1 MIAQRPAE
9 RPARQVGP
17 GHGAPRG
24 AGARGWG
31 AGDGGAG
38 RGGVRAGGTSAR
50 CRRAGRAPEMKPAGT
65 LRQLS
70 DFSDL
75 SRGRRLRELLRHGEE
90 PRSVRPSPD
99 GRHLVVL
106 QENRPPPLPPRV
118 VAFQRQ
124 GGGGA
129 ELERSWQPPQ
139 PALAGL
145 VFPQSPAAPGRWA
158 LGIVWEH
165 GRTEL
170 WRFVPAAGWQL
181 LQTLELCQGARARVV
196 SVCSQAASLVWCEE
210 RPPLDA
216 HSDASKCAFRFCVC
230 ARALELGEQGV
241 RPGPVRIVLHN
252 CPEYR
257 VLASPQHVFLL
268 PASGAFATASNFLLV
283 WHPEQAKLTI
293 AAPSAGF
300 VRSKALRSGS
310 GSDFRKLLLGSVGL
324 LSALAPLDVH
334 TCAVSSCGA
343 LLLVS
348 RKGAVTALEADGTQR
363 HVFDLE
369 AGPLARGDAV
379 ELKTYGSTLACVLAG
394 VLYLVDQNSGRVIE
408 KKILSMKEVHFLE
421 SPGEEDSIQFL
432 TPTGIYSFGFSN
444 PEDGGRPEPCLVEMV
459 FEEACRYYQRRS
471 LSSSRLT
478 VEKLKKGGAFQA
490 PVALTAILQHSLH
503 QKQKPAGGLQDTY
516 AELLSAI
523 SMELQ
528 SYLSLELL
536 KTCIVSASESEV
548 ESYCEELVEQEVS
561 RVLHSDMDKDN
572 LAYLNSVF
580 TSFPRAAWKATRSC
594 LQLQQNGDGLLV
606 ARATPEIWKKVLGGP
621 QQEEVGQNGAVP
633 LFELICASFL
643 KFKPKW
649 LPSFVELTQQYQS
662 ISWPYSSKEG
672 LEGRVPLYKRAL
684 GVLARKSKHNEVD
697 DELELELLLCS
708 KRPKAV
714 LQALHLLIRLKQ
726 WQRVVEVAEKFSKL
740 SPLLNKEIFTTLL
753 AEFAQHRELD
763 PYLDT
768 LWPLCPAELSTSDIL
783 TVVLQHLPCSQQDAV
798 PFSSKGNQLTVGL
811 LKPLLQRVMQR
822 PCVQDEMY
830 SDALQSPTFPPPTPP
845 REHKNPPKAVGSD
858 APQPAGA
865 RTSASALVRGD
876 TV

>member
-1 MIAQRPAE
+1 
-9 RPARQVGP
+9 
-17 GHGAPRG
+17 
-24 AGARGWG
+24 
-31 AGDGGAG
+31 
-38 RGGVRAGGTSAR
+38 
-50 CRRAGRAPEMKPAGT
+50 MKLAGT
-65 LRQLS
+65 LRQIS

-75 SRGRRLRELLRHGEE
+75 SRGRRLQELLCHGDE
-90 PRSVRPSPD
+90 PRRVQPSPD
-99 GRHLVVL
+99 GKHLVVL
-106 QENRPPPLPPRV
+106 QKNRPPPLSCV
-118 VAFQRQ
+118 VAFQLQ
-124 GGGGA
+124 GNGGA
-129 ELERSWQPPQ
+129 ELDRSWRSPQ

-145 VFPQSPAAPGRWA
+145 VFPQSSAGCWA

-170 WRFVPAAGWQL
+170 WRFVPAVGWQL

-216 HSDASKCAFRFCVC
+216 HLDMSKCAFRFCVC

-241 RPGPVRIVLHN
+241 RLGPVRIVLHN
-252 CPEYR
+252 CPEYQ
-257 VLASPQHVFLL
+257 VLASPQHVFLV
-268 PASGAFATASNFLLV
+268 PASGSFATASRFFLI

-300 VRSKALRSGS
+300 VHSKVLHSS
-310 GSDFRKLLLGSVGL
+310 SESDFRKLLLGSVGL
-324 LSALAPLDVH
+324 LSAFAPLDIH
-334 TCAVSSCGA
+334 TCAMSGCEA

-348 RKGAVTALEADGTQR
+348 RKGAVSMLEAGGTQR
-363 HVFDLE
+363 HIFDLE
-369 AGPLARGDAV
+369 AGPLAQGDTV
-379 ELKTYGSTLACVLAG
+379 ELKTFGSTLACVLAG
-394 VLYLVDQNSGRVIE
+394 VLYLIDQNSGRLIV
-408 KKILSMKEVHFLE
+408 KKILSMKEVHFLT

-432 TPTGIYSFGFSN
+432 TPTGIYSFSFSN
-444 PEDGGRPEPCLVEMV
+444 PEDSGRPEPCLVEMV

-471 LSSSRLT
+471 LSSSKLT

-490 PVALTAILQHSLH
+490 PVALTAILQHSLY
-503 QKQKPAGGLQDTY
+503 QKQKPARGLQDTY
-516 AELLSAI
+516 AKLLSTI
-523 SMELQ
+523 SLELQ
-528 SYLSLELL
+528 SYLSLEIL
-536 KTCIVSASESEV
+536 KTCVVGASESEV

-580 TSFPRAAWKATRSC
+580 TSFPKAAWKATRSC

-606 ARATPEIWKKVLGGP
+606 ARATPEVWKKVLGGP
-621 QQEEVGQNGAVP
+621 QQEDVGQNGVVP
-633 LFELICASFL
+633 LFELICTSFL
-643 KFKPKW
+643 RFKPKW
-649 LPSFVELTQQYQS
+649 LPSFVELTQQYMS

-672 LEGRVPLYKRAL
+672 PEGRVPLYKRAMSM
-684 GVLARKSKHNEVD
+684 LARKNKHSEVD

-714 LQALHLLIRLKQ
+714 LQALHLLIHLKQ

-740 SPLLNKEIFTTLL
+740 SPLLNKEIFTMLL

-768 LWPLCPAELSTSDIL
+768 LWPLCPAELSASDIL
-783 TVVLQHLPCSQQDAV
+783 TVVLQHIPCSQQDPV
-798 PFSSKGNQLTVGL
+798 PFSSEGNQLTVGL

-822 PCVQDEMY
+822 PCVHDEMY

-845 REHKNPPKAVGSD
+845 REHKNPSKAAGSD
-858 APQPAGA
+858 ALQPPGA
-865 RTSASALVRGD
+865 RTSSSALVQDD